1 MTGRFIIAIDQGT
14 TSSRVVLMDEA
25 GTPVHS
31 VAEDVEQFYPQPGW
45 VEHDASEIWR
55 SVERLLR
62 SVVDQAGGAGQVAAI
77 GITNQRETTVVWDR
91 TTGVPLHNA
100 IVWQDRRTSDLCA
113 QLRSEDLAGHVHQ
126 KTGLLIDPYFSATK
140 VAWLLDNVDGA
151 RERAAQGHLCFGTI
165 DSWLIWNLTAG
176 DRHVTDASNAARTM
190 LFDIN
195 TLDWDDTILDRLEIP
210 RSMLPDVLPSQG
222 PFGVWASAP
231 GAAEVPILGVAGDQQ
246 AATFGQACFRPGMVK
261 STYGTGCFM
270 LANAGADVARSENR
284 LLGTIAWQRESQTH
298 YALEGSIFMA
308 GAIVQWLRD
317 QLGLF
322 SDAAETGTIA
332 ASADP
337 SSGVYLVPAF
347 VGLGAPYWDAEA
359 RAAVLGLTRG
369 AGKAEIVRAGLEAVA
384 FQSRDLIEA
393 IAADMAR
400 SGDVQPDR
408 LRIDGGMAGNDW
420 FAQSLAD
427 HIGMPVERARH
438 LESTALGAG
447 YLAGLEA
454 GVFSSTDQLAE
465 MWSSDAVF
473 EPAMAADRR
482 EELYSGWAA
491 AVARVRS

>member
-14 TSSRVVLMDEA
+14 TSSRVVLIDET
-25 GTPVHS
+25 GDPVHS
-31 VAEDVEQFYPQPGW
+31 VSEDVAQIYPQPGW
-45 VEHDASEIWR
+45 VEHDAGEIWR
-55 SVERLLR
+55 SVEKLLQ
-62 SVVDQAGGAGQVAAI
+62 SVVARAGGAEQVAAI

-91 TTGVPLHNA
+91 TTGEPIHNA
-100 IVWQDRRTSDLCA
+100 IVWQDRRTSELCA
-113 QLRSEDLAGHVHQ
+113 RLREEGLGGHVHET
-126 KTGLLIDPYFSATK
+126 TGLLIDPYFSATK
-140 VAWLLDNVDGA
+140 VSWLLDHVDGA
-151 RERAAQGHLCFGTI
+151 RDRAAQGRLCFGTV
-165 DSWLIWNLTAG
+165 DSWLIWKLTGGA
-176 DRHVTDASNAARTM
+176 RHVTDASNAARTM

-195 TLDWDDTILDRLEIP
+195 TLDWDDKILQRLDVQ
-210 RSMLPDVLPSQG
+210 RTMLPEVLPSQG
-222 PFGVWASAP
+222 SFGTWAAAP
-231 GAAEVPILGVAGDQQ
+231 GAAQVPILGVAGDQQ
-246 AATFGQACFRPGMVK
+246 AATFGQACFHPGMVK

-270 LANAGADVARSENR
+270 LANSGKDVARSENR
-284 LLGTIAWQRESQTH
+284 LLGTIAWQRNAETH

-308 GAIVQWLRD
+308 GAIMQWLRD

-322 SDAAETGTIA
+322 SDASETADIA

-337 SSGVYLVPAF
+337 ASGVYLVPAF

-400 SGDVQPDR
+400 SGGAQPDR

-454 GVFSSTDQLAE
+454 GVFGSTDQLAT

-473 EPAMAADRR
+473 EPVMSTDQR
-482 EELYSGWAA
+482 EGLYAGWAS
-491 AVARVRS
+491 AVSRVRS